1 MRLLSGFFVTVENLP
16 AINVIVNV
24 PLNAGAD
31 LPNVSSS
38 SSTLEEPVRVSEETK
53 EYIVNRSEEIFL
65 RLP

>member
-1 MRLLSGFFVTVENLP
+1 MKLLSGVCVTVENLP

-38 SSTLEEPVRVSEETK
+38 SSTLEEPVMVSEETK
-53 EYIVNRSEEIFL
+53 KYVVN
-65 RLP
+65 